1 MVEILE
7 QFMWILIQALVMLAL
22 APLFSGVLH
31 TLKAFLLN
39 RVGASIFQPYFNLR
53 KWMKKAVVV
62 TPDTSWVFLAA
73 PFAYLFSVLIAA
85 AMLPNIKATLNFG
98 DIFVFF
104 SILAFGRFFMT
115 LASLDAGTAF
125 GGMGGSREIFI
136 SVLVEPAL
144 YLSIIAATIKA
155 GGTNIDSLASA
166 VTATNFNIA
175 TILACFAFFATML
188 AENSRIPVD
197 NPGTH
202 LELTMIHE
210 TMVLEYSGFMVA
222 LIDLASMLKI
232 FVFVCLFSYI
242 FLPLA
247 ISIVAK
253 VIITLILIAITES
266 LNNKMRLFKAPTY
279 MAASIIL
286 LILAVV
292 AQ

>member
-1 MVEILE
+1 MFELLE
-7 QFMWILIQALVMLAL
+7 KFIWLLVQALLMLAL
-22 APLFSGVLH
+22 APLFSGILH
-31 TLKAFLLN
+31 TVKAILLN
-39 RVGASIFQPYFNLR
+39 RVGSSIFQPYFNIR
-53 KWMKKAVVV
+53 KWMQKAVVI

-73 PFAYLFSVLIAA
+73 PFIYFFSVLVAT
-85 AMLPNIKATLNFG
+85 AMLPNLKVSFNFG

-115 LASLDAGTAF
+115 LSSLDAGTAF

-136 SVLVEPAL
+136 SVLVEPTL
-144 YLSIIAATIKA
+144 YLSVIAATIKA
-155 GGTNIDSLASA
+155 EGTNIDSLASA
-166 VTATNFNIA
+166 ITATNFNIA
-175 TILACFAFFATML
+175 TILACIAFFATIL

-197 NPGTH
+197 NPTTH

-222 LIDLASMLKI
+222 LIELASMLKM
-232 FVFVCLFSYI
+232 FLFVCLFSYI

-247 ISIVAK
+247 ISIVVK
-253 VIITLILIAITES
+253 VLITLILIALTES

-279 MAASIIL
+279 MAASIVL